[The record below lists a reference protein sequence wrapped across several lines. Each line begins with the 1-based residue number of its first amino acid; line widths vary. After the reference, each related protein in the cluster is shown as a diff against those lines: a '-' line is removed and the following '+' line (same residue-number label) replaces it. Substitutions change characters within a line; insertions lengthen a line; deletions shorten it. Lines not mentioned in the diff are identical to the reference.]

1 MSDYRN
7 RIISWD
13 GDQWRVLSQGANRG
27 DENGDD
33 LGLVYVHLASTT
45 RFRKQRSGSNPVQIG
60 DWVPVSLLRAAKEAA

>member
-1 MSDYRN
+1 MSDYRD

-45 RFRKQRSGSNPVQIG
+45 RFREQRNSRNPVQIC
-60 DWVPVSLLRAAKEAA
+60 DWVPISVLRAAKVAA

>member
-13 GDQWRVLSQGANRG
+13 GDQWRVLSQGASRG
-27 DENGDD
+27 DQNGDE

-45 RFRKQRSGSNPVQIG
+45 RFCEQRNGRTPIQIG
-60 DWVPVSLLRAAKEAA
+60 DWVPVSLLRAAKVAA

>member
-1 MSDYRN
+1 MNYQD

-13 GDQWRVLSQGANRG
+13 NDQWRVLSQGATIV

-45 RFRKQRSGSNPVQIG
+45 RFRDQRNGRNPIQIG
-60 DWVPVSLLRAAKEAA
+60 DWIPASVLRAGKVAA